1 MGSQAAANQVER
13 CDRPSLLSLRVLSA
27 SGINGNFVRGTSE
40 DATVAREVGWDH
52 VSKQLGVV
60 KSSCGLLSWG
70 SECGHLLQKCSVV
83 RPNPHLGCMWC
94 DMMCVCVRAHAQ
106 VYVCVCV

>member
-1 MGSQAAANQVER
+1 M
-13 CDRPSLLSLRVLSA
+13 
-27 SGINGNFVRGTSE
+27 
-40 DATVAREVGWDH
+40 AREVGWGH
-52 VSKQLGVV
+52 VFKQLGVV

-94 DMMCVCVRAHAQ
+94 DMMCVCARMRKYVS
-106 VYVCVCV
+106 VYVCECVSVYV